1 MSISYPE
8 LPRYYNVASVSV
20 DRVYNDLA
28 NYTSELKRLLELR
41 DAQVNFAPSTKFYTV
56 TNLNS
61 IGRPQI
67 GDVAYDSS
75 ASQFNGYID
84 TSIGW
89 VPFNSG
95 NIFSLGTYGS
105 FYDTSTNTLVTTASA
120 QALHINTVAESFGVS
135 LNNNSHIQVA
145 RTGVYNFQFSAQI
158 ANSDT
163 QIHDAAIWLR
173 KNGTDLAGTGSK
185 YDAPSTHGSSDGY
198 LIAVANFFINATAGD
213 YLEVVFASD
222 QVYIASPLQNGVY
235 VEAYT
240 ASTSPFTMPAIP
252 SSVVTLTHVA

>member
-95 NIFSLGTYGS
+95 NIFSLGAYGS

-158 ANSDT
+158 VNSDT

-173 KNGTDLAGTGSK
+173 KNGSDIPDSAGEFAVPNK
-185 YDAPSTHGSSDGY
+185 HGNIDGQ
-198 LIAVANFFINATAGD
+198 LIVSWNLVMTLSASD
-213 YLEVVFASD
+213 YLEIWWAANNKSITIETITSVNSAVSA
-222 QVYIASPLQNGVY
+222 VPHPVSPSL
-235 VEAYT
+235 
-240 ASTSPFTMPAIP
+240 I
-252 SSVVTLTHVA
+252 VTLTQV